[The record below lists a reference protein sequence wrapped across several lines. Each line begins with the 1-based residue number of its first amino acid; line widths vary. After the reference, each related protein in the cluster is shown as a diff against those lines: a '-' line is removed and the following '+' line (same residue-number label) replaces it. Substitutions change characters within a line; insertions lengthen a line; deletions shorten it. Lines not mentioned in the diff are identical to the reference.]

1 MSNFKLQFVTL
12 FGYDYAKGAKELG
25 VSERQVRRYVKAN
38 KASKP
43 VEKLIWIM
51 YRGYLPDTGPWA
63 ECSIS
68 YHNNVMT
75 TPWGKV
81 KPSDVQFV
89 HRYKWSAKEHET
101 MYKKLKSESKV
112 QDSYLLELQNQ
123 LLEIIGDI
131 SVKSGNGAI

>member
-1 MSNFKLQFVTL
+1 MGNFKLQFVTL

-68 YHNNVMT
+68 YHNNIMT

-81 KPSDVQFV
+81 KQSDVQFV
-89 HRYKWSAKEHET
+89 HRYKWSAKEHES
-101 MYKKLKSESKV
+101 MYKKLKSETQFHDKH
-112 QDSYLLELQNQ
+112 
-123 LLEIIGDI
+123 LLEIQDQLLNIVGDLAKRTG
-131 SVKSGNGAI
+131 S

>member
-75 TPWGKV
+75 M
-81 KPSDVQFV
+81 S
-89 HRYKWSAKEHET
+89 
-101 MYKKLKSESKV
+101 
-112 QDSYLLELQNQ
+112 
-123 LLEIIGDI
+123 
-131 SVKSGNGAI
+131 

>member
-1 MSNFKLQFVTL
+1 MGNFKLQFVTL

-89 HRYKWSAKEHET
+89 HRYKWSAKEHES
-101 MYKKLKSESKV
+101 MYKKLKSETQFYDKHL
-112 QDSYLLELQNQ
+112 QDLQDQ
-123 LLEIIGDI
+123 LLSIVGDLAR
-131 SVKSGNGAI
+131 KSGSY